1 MNRVVATRMNK
12 AGYSRVSC
20 LRGTRVIFHKA
31 KTRSVRPPVSCKL
44 GVRPL
49 SHAITVML
57 VSLLMVCVVSFSAT
71 AQVTITSPDGKNTY
85 TACPCVGFRCG
96 PGCCCEILPCDQCV
110 VPVAE
115 REVNIEHTG
124 ESHQKDGGGISGIPE
139 SDIENQPWFQRIE
152 LWMVKIL
159 FEKYLLPNFFYM
171 INQLSAIPLLQMQVV
186 GAFLDA
192 KHQMETQR
200 LFQYMNAQTFRDYY
214 PSEGLCSISTL
225 SRSIMASDQKQ
236 NATVAALS
244 QGSIKRQLLNANRNA
259 AEGTISDRAGRMK
272 QFREKYCEAKD
283 NNGAFVKIC
292 GSSVAQLRKN
302 RDIDYGRL
310 LSEPMTLNIDFAN
323 APASGAQAETHEDF
337 FALASNLYSHEV
349 MRQIPS
355 AFLQDR
361 NSIQETYMD
370 FRSII
375 AKRSVAE
382 QSFFAIAALKTPG
395 DVSAESY
402 AFLLE
407 LMKEMGFAEDEAKR
421 LLSEN
426 PSYYQQLE
434 LVSRKMFQRPE
445 FYVDLM
451 DKPANVARKGVALQA
466 LSLLPRRELF
476 KSALR
481 TEAMLAILLELEIES
496 HAAKANS
503 GAWGM
508 VEQ

>member
-12 AGYSRVSC
+12 AGYSRVGC

-31 KTRSVRPPVSCKL
+31 TTRSVRPPVSCKP

-49 SHAITVML
+49 CHAITVML
-57 VSLLMVCVVSFSAT
+57 MSLLMVCVVSFSAT
-71 AQVTITSPDGKNTY
+71 AQEIITSPDGNNTY
-85 TACPCVGFRCG
+85 IACPCVGFSCG
-96 PGCCCEILPCDQCV
+96 YGCCCEILPCVQCV
-110 VPVAE
+110 VPVAQG
-115 REVNIEHTG
+115 EVNTHTSQ
-124 ESHQKDGGGISGIPE
+124 EFDDHE
-139 SDIENQPWFQRIE
+139 E
-152 LWMVKIL
+152 WMLETL
-159 FEKYLLPNFFYM
+159 FKEYLLPNFFYM
-171 INQLSAIPLLQMQVV
+171 NEQLSAIPLFQMQVI
-186 GAFLDA
+186 GTFLDA

-244 QGSIKRQLLNANRNA
+244 QGSIKRQLLNVNRNST
-259 AEGTISDRAGRMK
+259 EGTRSDRAGRMQ
-272 QFREKYCEAKD
+272 QFREKYCETKD

-302 RDIDYGRL
+302 RDVDYGRV

-323 APASGAQAETHEDF
+323 APASGAQAETHEDL

-370 FRSII
+370 SRSII

-496 HAAKANS
+496 HAEKANS

>member
-12 AGYSRVSC
+12 AGYSRVGC

-31 KTRSVRPPVSCKL
+31 TTRSVRPPVSCKP

-49 SHAITVML
+49 CHAITVML
-57 VSLLMVCVVSFSAT
+57 MSLLMVCVVSFSAT
-71 AQVTITSPDGKNTY
+71 AQVMITSPDGNNTY
-85 TACPCVGFRCG
+85 TACPCVGFTCG
-96 PGCCCEILPCDQCV
+96 PGCCCEILPCVQCV
-110 VPVAE
+110 VPVAQG
-115 REVNIEHTG
+115 EVNTHTSQ
-124 ESHQKDGGGISGIPE
+124 EFDDHE
-139 SDIENQPWFQRIE
+139 E
-152 LWMVKIL
+152 WMLETL
-159 FEKYLLPNFFYM
+159 FKKYLLPNFFYM
-171 INQLSAIPLLQMQVV
+171 NEQLSAIPLFQMQVI
-186 GAFLDA
+186 GTFLDA

-244 QGSIKRQLLNANRNA
+244 QGSIKRQLLNVNRNST
-259 AEGTISDRAGRMK
+259 EGTRSDRAGRMQ
-272 QFREKYCEAKD
+272 QFREKYCETKD

-302 RDIDYGRL
+302 RDVDYGRV

-323 APASGAQAETHEDF
+323 APASGAQAETHEDL

-370 FRSII
+370 SRSII

-496 HAAKANS
+496 HAEKANS

>member
-96 PGCCCEILPCDQCV
+96 PRCCCEILPCDQCV
-110 VPVAE
+110 VPVAQG
-115 REVNIEHTG
+115 EVNTHTSQ
-124 ESHQKDGGGISGIPE
+124 EFDDHE
-139 SDIENQPWFQRIE
+139 E
-152 LWMVKIL
+152 WMLETL
-159 FEKYLLPNFFYM
+159 FKEYLLPNFFYM
-171 INQLSAIPLLQMQVV
+171 NEQLSAIPLFQMQVI
-186 GAFLDA
+186 GTFLDA

-244 QGSIKRQLLNANRNA
+244 QGSIKRQLLNVNRNST
-259 AEGTISDRAGRMK
+259 EGTRSDRAGRMQ
-272 QFREKYCEAKD
+272 QFREKYCETKD

-302 RDIDYGRL
+302 RDVDYGRV

-323 APASGAQAETHEDF
+323 APASGAQAETHEDL

-370 FRSII
+370 SRSII

-496 HAAKANS
+496 HAEKANS